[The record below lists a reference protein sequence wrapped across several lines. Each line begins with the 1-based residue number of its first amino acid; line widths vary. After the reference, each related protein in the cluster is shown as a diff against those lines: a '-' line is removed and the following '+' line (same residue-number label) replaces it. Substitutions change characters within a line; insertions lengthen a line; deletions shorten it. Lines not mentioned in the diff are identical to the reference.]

1 MKSAASGGICSTPF
15 AGGIGTLVA
24 EVVFDDITKGKGVLM
39 KEPYEIAQNV
49 KTALGRGTPVIAL
62 ESTVIA
68 HGLPGSTGVDAALS
82 MIREADSEACVAAVI
97 GIIEGKIKIGLSEEE
112 LRRFAQSDDVLKV
125 STREIASTIV
135 AKRDG
140 ATTVAATAYIAA
152 NAGIPVMA
160 TGGIGGVHRG
170 ASESW
175 DISADLWE
183 LVKTPSIVVCS
194 GPKAVLDFGLT
205 LEWLETHQVP
215 VYGYQT
221 DELPAFYSPHSRL
234 KVPKLDSPKEV
245 SALYVTRRGV
255 GQKSGM
261 VIAAPI
267 PEKDAINVQDSMDQ
281 AASSAKE
288 EGISGPAL
296 TPWLLARIQESSGEA
311 AVAANVALL
320 INNARIA
327 AKIAVELCCSNDK
340 RIGFH

>member
-1 MKSAASGGICSTPF
+1 
-15 AGGIGTLVA
+15 
-24 EVVFDDITKGKGVLM
+24 M
-39 KEPYEIAQNV
+39 KEPFEIAQNV
-49 KTALGRGTPVIAL
+49 KSALNRNAPVIAL

-68 HGLPGSTGVDAALS
+68 HGLPGNAGVKAALS
-82 MIREADSEACVAAVI
+82 MVREADKEGCVAAVI
-97 GIIEGKIKIGLSEEE
+97 GIVEGKVKIGLTEEE
-112 LRRFAQSDDVLKV
+112 IVRFAHSGDALKV
-125 STREIASTIV
+125 STREIAPTIV
-135 AKRDG
+135 SKCDG

-152 NAGIPVMA
+152 NAGISVMA

-194 GPKAVLDFGLT
+194 GPKAVLDLGLT

-215 VYGYQT
+215 VYGYGT
-221 DELPAFYSPHSRL
+221 DELPAFYSPHSGL

-245 SALYVTRRGV
+245 LELYTARLGV

-267 PEKDAINVQDSMDQ
+267 PEKDAIDVQESIDQ
-281 AASSAKE
+281 AIKSAKE
-288 EGISGPAL
+288 EGIFGPAL
-296 TPWLLARIQESSGEA
+296 TPWLLKKIQESYGEK
-311 AVAANVALL
+311 AVDANVALL

-327 AKIAVELCCSNDK
+327 AKIAVELCSNRDK
-340 RIGFH
+340 HIGFH